1 MQSSVRV
8 ARDKPRPRD
17 KLEGVAGRLEVKLRS
32 CSTALGDLVDSY
44 LHVGTG
50 SFRLVLDEAQLRR
63 AAAARTRQ
71 QLEQLVYELS
81 GRIQLDYLQFPST
94 AGRPVVPGSSVK
106 GNVRSRL
113 ELSFAPKDG
122 VVRCCL
128 VRATEEPLEPP
139 EPGEHGWRHFR
150 IWRRALEFEREPAC
164 DYSEGEEGQVCLCCD
179 LFGTAGLQ
187 GLVEFSDFPAERAA
201 IERVSLPT
209 GEKLEAAKP
218 GSTFAGRVAFR
229 NLEAWELGLLL
240 YGMGLRES
248 RLGRP
253 VLLGKVK
260 YRRYPNLVFG
270 VVRYEVAALELAPF
284 SQPLDA
290 GGTRIEPGV
299 RVEGEPLDG
308 LVRALVEAAR
318 AELDGELL
326 DVDEVRELERVSA
339 KV

>member
-1 MQSSVRV
+1 
-8 ARDKPRPRD
+8 
-17 KLEGVAGRLEVKLRS
+17 LEVKLRS
-32 CSTALGDLVDSY
+32 CSTALGDPVDSY

-50 SFRLVLDEAQLRR
+50 ALRLVLDGAQLRR
-63 AAAARTRQ
+63 AAAARARQ
-71 QLEQLVYELS
+71 QLEQLVSELS

-128 VRATEEPLEPP
+128 IRATEEPLEPP

-150 IWRRALEFEREPAC
+150 IWRQALEFEREPAC

-209 GEKLEAAKP
+209 GEKLEATKP

-229 NLEAWELGLLL
+229 NLEAWEVGLLL

-260 YRRYPNLVFG
+260 YKRYPNLIFG

-299 RVEGEPLDG
+299 RIEGEHLDG

-326 DVDEVRELERVSA
+326 DVDEVGELERVSA